1 MLDFGFSRSSWAVFL
16 ACKACQFAYLIWT
29 RLVASKVTGSWS
41 DTKEDRVGCELG
53 LDIPSSPISTQ
64 PQRVAMDVAP
74 SITVSEMRQQL
85 AVDLGLEANEM
96 CLMLGDV
103 ELDSQKTLQDYG
115 NMSEQTLRL
124 VPLTE
129 GRNST
134 NTVDDD
140 IQNSDFKAQSVH
152 QLQDSDGLAA
162 TDSRLILKVEPN
174 PILSQLSSHDG
185 DNDRKLIY
193 I

>member
-16 ACKACQFAYLIWT
+16 ACKACQFGYLIWT
-29 RLVASKVTGSWS
+29 RLIASEVTASWS
-41 DTKEDRVGCELG
+41 DAKDDNIGCELDF
-53 LDIPSSPISTQ
+53 DISLSPLSTQ

-85 AVDLGLEANEM
+85 AVDLGFEANEM

-103 ELDSQKTLQDYG
+103 ELDSHKTLQDYG

-124 VPLTE
+124 VPLTK
-129 GRNST
+129 GT
-134 NTVDDD
+134 NTTNTFDDD
-140 IQNSDFKAQSVH
+140 IQHSDFKAEGVH
-152 QLQDSDGLAA
+152 QDSVGLAT
-162 TDSRLILKVEPN
+162 TDSLLKVDPN
-174 PILSQLSSHDG
+174 PILSQPSSHDRMH
-185 DNDRKLIY
+185 DHRFIH

>member
-1 MLDFGFSRSSWAVFL
+1 
-16 ACKACQFAYLIWT
+16 
-29 RLVASKVTGSWS
+29 
-41 DTKEDRVGCELG
+41 
-53 LDIPSSPISTQ
+53 
-64 PQRVAMDVAP
+64 MDVAP

-140 IQNSDFKAQSVH
+140 IQHSDFKAQSVH

-162 TDSRLILKVEPN
+162 TNSRLILKVVPN